1 MPESYPARSSIRSMT
16 GGGGVTLFR
25 IRGIRIAV
33 DYSWFVVLFL
43 IIIWLS
49 SSYRD
54 ELGAAQGSSEPYLLA
69 VASAILFF
77 ASILLHELGHAFVAK
92 RHDIGVS
99 DITLWMFGGFARL
112 EKDSDTPAT
121 EFKIAIAGPLVTA
134 AISLVCVGAFLLL
147 APSGELGDA
156 LTQSATN
163 ASGLAILVG
172 WLGGINLF
180 VLVFNLIPAFP
191 LDGGRIA
198 RAIAWWRTGSR
209 NKGTRFAATLGEWFG
224 VLLILVGL
232 GYFLA
237 YQGNLVGGIWLAFVG
252 FILRGAAKSAI
263 AQTNVSSRIEG
274 ISVADVMER
283 DPVAIPE
290 GASIEQALDEYFLRY
305 RSPWFPVVDTG
316 RHFIGLVDRGA
327 ADNVPAVERA
337 SSVVGDVLARDSGT
351 LTIGEDEPLESVL
364 GNESL
369 RRLGALI
376 ATDGDGR
383 IRGVLTIDAI
393 GKALQP
399 VAPGS
404 ADTSL

>member
-1 MPESYPARSSIRSMT
+1 MA
-16 GGGGVTLFR
+16 GGGVTLFR

-33 DYSWFVVLFL
+33 DYSWFIVLFL

-54 ELGAAQGSSEPYLLA
+54 ELGVAQGSSEPYLLA
-69 VASAILFF
+69 VASALLFF
-77 ASILLHELGHAFVAK
+77 GSILLHELGHAFVAR
-92 RHDIGVS
+92 RHGIGVS

-112 EKDSDTPAT
+112 EKDSDSPAT

-134 AISLVCVGAFLLL
+134 AISLACIGAFLLL
-147 APSGELGDA
+147 APSGELRHAA
-156 LTQSATN
+156 LTQSGTD

-172 WLGGINLF
+172 WLGTINLF
-180 VLVFNLIPAFP
+180 VLVFNLVPAFP

-209 NKGTRFAATLGEWFG
+209 NSGTRFAATLGEWFG
-224 VLLILVGL
+224 LFLILAGI
-232 GYFLA
+232 GYFIGYL
-237 YQGNLVGGIWLAFVG
+237 GDFVSGVWLAFVG
-252 FILRGAAKSAI
+252 FILRGAAKAAI
-263 AQTNVSSRIEG
+263 AQTKVSSRIEG

-305 RSPWFPVVDTG
+305 RSPWFPVVDAG

-337 SSVVGDVLARDSGT
+337 SSVVGDVLARDSDT

-364 GNESL
+364 GNEAL

-376 ATDGDGR
+376 ATDAEGR

-393 GKALQP
+393 GKALRP